1 MYKWDMLQVFD
12 QSVLSLF
19 ARVLLFVV
27 PVDSD
32 AAAAVVAAVVGTAAV
47 EDKRQESTNVDL
59 EEHDVG
65 VVVHAAV
72 GVVDEDE
79 AMAWDAVGMGL
90 VSQSLQG
97 SWNDLHDPM
106 EMRKMMVAH
115 VEEVQVGS
123 DMVAKVVQMAE
134 MADDGLIEHN
144 DPSTVAESDL
154 EVVEVVQL
162 MMLVGDGCNNV
173 QTG

>member
-19 ARVLLFVV
+19 ARELLFVV
-27 PVDSD
+27 PADSVV
-32 AAAAVVAAVVGTAAV
+32 AAAVVAVVGTAAV
-47 EDKRQESTNVDL
+47 EDKRQELTSVDL

-79 AMAWDAVGMGL
+79 AMAWDAAGMGL

-97 SWNDLHDPM
+97 S
-106 EMRKMMVAH
+106 
-115 VEEVQVGS
+115 
-123 DMVAKVVQMAE
+123 
-134 MADDGLIEHN
+134 
-144 DPSTVAESDL
+144 
-154 EVVEVVQL
+154 
-162 MMLVGDGCNNV
+162 
-173 QTG
+173 

>member
-19 ARVLLFVV
+19 ARELLFVV
-27 PVDSD
+27 PVDSV
-32 AAAAVVAAVVGTAAV
+32 AAAAVVGKAAV

-79 AMAWDAVGMGL
+79 AMEWDAAGMGL

-97 SWNDLHDPM
+97 S
-106 EMRKMMVAH
+106 
-115 VEEVQVGS
+115 
-123 DMVAKVVQMAE
+123 
-134 MADDGLIEHN
+134 
-144 DPSTVAESDL
+144 
-154 EVVEVVQL
+154 
-162 MMLVGDGCNNV
+162 
-173 QTG
+173 

>member
-19 ARVLLFVV
+19 ARALLFVV

-32 AAAAVVAAVVGTAAV
+32 AAAVVAVVGTAAV

-79 AMAWDAVGMGL
+79 AMAWDAAGMGL

-97 SWNDLHDPM
+97 SWNDLHDAM
-106 EMRKMMVAH
+106 EMRRMMVAH

-123 DMVAKVVQMAE
+123 DMVATKVVQMAE
-134 MADDGLIEHN
+134 MADDGLIERN

-162 MMLVGDGCNNV
+162 MMLVGGGCNNV

>member
-19 ARVLLFVV
+19 ARELLFVV

-32 AAAAVVAAVVGTAAV
+32 AVAAAVVVVGTAAV
-47 EDKRQESTNVDL
+47 EDKRQELTSVDL

-79 AMAWDAVGMGL
+79 AMAWDAAGMGL

-97 SWNDLHDPM
+97 S
-106 EMRKMMVAH
+106 
-115 VEEVQVGS
+115 
-123 DMVAKVVQMAE
+123 
-134 MADDGLIEHN
+134 
-144 DPSTVAESDL
+144 
-154 EVVEVVQL
+154 
-162 MMLVGDGCNNV
+162 
-173 QTG
+173 

>member
-1 MYKWDMLQVFD
+1 MLQVFD

-19 ARVLLFVV
+19 ARELLFVV

-32 AAAAVVAAVVGTAAV
+32 AAVAAVVAVVGTAAV
-47 EDKRQESTNVDL
+47 EDKRQELTSVDL

-79 AMAWDAVGMGL
+79 AMAWDAAGMGL

-97 SWNDLHDPM
+97 S
-106 EMRKMMVAH
+106 
-115 VEEVQVGS
+115 
-123 DMVAKVVQMAE
+123 
-134 MADDGLIEHN
+134 
-144 DPSTVAESDL
+144 
-154 EVVEVVQL
+154 
-162 MMLVGDGCNNV
+162 
-173 QTG
+173 

>member
-19 ARVLLFVV
+19 ALELLFVV

-32 AAAAVVAAVVGTAAV
+32 AAAAVVVGTAAV

-79 AMAWDAVGMGL
+79 AMAWDAAGMGL

-97 SWNDLHDPM
+97 S
-106 EMRKMMVAH
+106 
-115 VEEVQVGS
+115 
-123 DMVAKVVQMAE
+123 
-134 MADDGLIEHN
+134 
-144 DPSTVAESDL
+144 
-154 EVVEVVQL
+154 
-162 MMLVGDGCNNV
+162 
-173 QTG
+173 

>member
-1 MYKWDMLQVFD
+1 MFD

-19 ARVLLFVV
+19 AWELLFVV

-32 AAAAVVAAVVGTAAV
+32 AAAAVVAVVGTAAI
-47 EDKRQESTNVDL
+47 EDKRQELTSVDL

-79 AMAWDAVGMGL
+79 AMAWDAAGMGL

-97 SWNDLHDPM
+97 S
-106 EMRKMMVAH
+106 
-115 VEEVQVGS
+115 
-123 DMVAKVVQMAE
+123 
-134 MADDGLIEHN
+134 
-144 DPSTVAESDL
+144 
-154 EVVEVVQL
+154 
-162 MMLVGDGCNNV
+162 
-173 QTG
+173 

>member
-19 ARVLLFVV
+19 ARALLFVV

-32 AAAAVVAAVVGTAAV
+32 AAAVVAVVGTVAV
-47 EDKRQESTNVDL
+47 EDKRQELTSVDL

-79 AMAWDAVGMGL
+79 AMAWDAAGMGL

-97 SWNDLHDPM
+97 S
-106 EMRKMMVAH
+106 
-115 VEEVQVGS
+115 
-123 DMVAKVVQMAE
+123 
-134 MADDGLIEHN
+134 
-144 DPSTVAESDL
+144 
-154 EVVEVVQL
+154 
-162 MMLVGDGCNNV
+162 
-173 QTG
+173 

>member
-19 ARVLLFVV
+19 ARELLFVV

-32 AAAAVVAAVVGTAAV
+32 AAAAVVAVVGTAAV
-47 EDKRQESTNVDL
+47 EDKRQELTSVDL

-79 AMAWDAVGMGL
+79 AMAWDAAGMGL

-97 SWNDLHDPM
+97 S
-106 EMRKMMVAH
+106 
-115 VEEVQVGS
+115 
-123 DMVAKVVQMAE
+123 
-134 MADDGLIEHN
+134 
-144 DPSTVAESDL
+144 
-154 EVVEVVQL
+154 
-162 MMLVGDGCNNV
+162 
-173 QTG
+173 

>member
-19 ARVLLFVV
+19 ARELLFVV

-32 AAAAVVAAVVGTAAV
+32 AAAVVAVVGTVAV
-47 EDKRQESTNVDL
+47 EDKRQELTSVDL

-79 AMAWDAVGMGL
+79 AMAWDAAGMGL

-97 SWNDLHDPM
+97 S
-106 EMRKMMVAH
+106 
-115 VEEVQVGS
+115 
-123 DMVAKVVQMAE
+123 
-134 MADDGLIEHN
+134 
-144 DPSTVAESDL
+144 
-154 EVVEVVQL
+154 
-162 MMLVGDGCNNV
+162 
-173 QTG
+173 

>member
-19 ARVLLFVV
+19 ARELLFVV
-27 PVDSD
+27 PVDSA
-32 AAAAVVAAVVGTAAV
+32 AAAAVVAVVGTAAV
-47 EDKRQESTNVDL
+47 EDKRQELTSVDL

-79 AMAWDAVGMGL
+79 AMAWDAAGMGL

-97 SWNDLHDPM
+97 S
-106 EMRKMMVAH
+106 
-115 VEEVQVGS
+115 
-123 DMVAKVVQMAE
+123 
-134 MADDGLIEHN
+134 
-144 DPSTVAESDL
+144 
-154 EVVEVVQL
+154 
-162 MMLVGDGCNNV
+162 
-173 QTG
+173 